1 MKKIAIAA
9 ITATSVLA
17 LSACSS
23 GDNDV
28 IAKTDAGNV
37 TKGELYTNM
46 KKTAGASVLTQLVQ
60 EKVLA
65 KKYKV
70 SDKDIDNKLKEYK
83 TQLGDQ
89 YSALKQQYGED
100 YLKDQVKYELLAKK
114 AAKDNIKVT
123 DSETKEYY
131 DGLKGKIRASH
142 ILVADK
148 KTADEVEK
156 KLKKGEKFETL
167 AKEYST
173 DNSKNNGGDL
183 GWFDKK
189 SMDKTFSEAAFGL
202 KVGQV
207 SDPVKT
213 KFGYH
218 IIKKT
223 EERGKYDDMKKEL
236 KEEVLKQKL
245 NDNSAVQA
253 AIQKVMKKA
262 DVKVEDKDLK
272 DTFNTS
278 SSASSQSK

>member
-70 SDKDIDNKLKEYK
+70 SDKEIDNKLKEYK

-100 YLKDQVKYELLAKK
+100 YLKDQVKYELLAQK

-123 DSETKEYY
+123 DADTKEYY

-173 DNSKNNGGDL
+173 DNSKDNGGDL

-189 SMDKTFSEAAFGL
+189 SMDETFSKAAFGL

-278 SSASSQSK
+278 TSSESK

>member
-70 SDKDIDNKLKEYK
+70 SDKEIDNKLKEYK

-100 YLKDQVKYELLAKK
+100 YLKDQVKYELLAQK

-123 DSETKEYY
+123 DSDTKEYY

-173 DNSKNNGGDL
+173 DSSKDNGGDL

-189 SMDKTFSEAAFGL
+189 SMDETFSKAAFGL

-278 SSASSQSK
+278 TSTTSESK

>member
-46 KKTAGASVLTQLVQ
+46 KKTAGASVLIQLVQ

-70 SDKDIDNKLKEYK
+70 SDKEIDTKLKEYK

-100 YLKDQVKYELLAKK
+100 YLKDQVKYELLAQK

-123 DSETKEYY
+123 DSDTKEYY

-173 DNSKNNGGDL
+173 DSSKDNGGDL

-189 SMDKTFSEAAFGL
+189 SMDETFSKAAFGL

-278 SSASSQSK
+278 TSTSSESK